1 MNKTLLGSFVGLLL
15 GAVGGGFAGYF
26 YSKNKYLALAEKEI
40 ESVKKVYEK
49 HFSNPLIS
57 TSLPSDKE
65 VNTVK
70 ITKPVPAPLIDPDK
84 EIYQNY
90 AGMYGGTNG
99 EKPKVGS
106 VKSTIK
112 TDKSSKKPVKTPY
125 VITPDEYQLS
135 DYESETLLWYS
146 DKILT
151 DADGNIIHNIND
163 VIGPEALS
171 TFGRY
176 LDDTVYVRDD
186 SKKID
191 YEIIW
196 DARKYASVNKL
207 DGDKT
212 LSEDSDSSI
221 D

>member
-1 MNKTLLGSFVGLLL
+1 MNRTLLGSFIGLLL
-15 GAVGGGFAGYF
+15 GAAVGGVAGYF
-26 YSKNKYLALAEKEI
+26 YSKNKYLVMAEKEI

-49 HFSNPLIS
+49 HFSNPPIINSEEESNTTPKIS
-57 TSLPSDKE
+57 
-65 VNTVK
+65 
-70 ITKPVPAPLIDPDK
+70 KPIPAPLIDPEK
-84 EIYQNY
+84 ETYQKY
-90 AGMYGGTNG
+90 AGMYSGDGDR
-99 EKPKVGS
+99 PKVGS

-112 TDKSSKKPVKTPY
+112 TDKPSKKPVKTPY

-135 DYESETLLWYS
+135 DYESETLIWYS
-146 DKILT
+146 DKILA
-151 DADGNIIHNIND
+151 DADGNVIHNINE
-163 VIGPEALS
+163 VVGPEALS

-212 LSEDSDSSI
+212 LSEDSGSST